1 MRERLDFLERGTEA
15 FRQEIFLKIKKSK
28 DEVNEKTGTTESEVA
43 RLIRELDAKVEK
55 NTETLKELIE
65 K

>member
-1 MRERLDFLERGTEA
+1 MRERLDFIERGTEA

-28 DEVNEKTGTTESEVA
+28 DEVNEKTGTTESELV

-55 NTETLKELIE
+55 NTETLKELLE